1 MGRHEVRNLA
11 WSLGILVVLGSLAV
25 GLPAVNAA
33 LPAERPVPVDR
44 PYPLGSGVTVLPPPT
59 ARLDVTTSL
68 PGKTLFLLGGVRYML
83 VVVAPCDGTL
93 GDVAAQLPKKITAN
107 RGYQVTGP
115 ETPTVTDR
123 GVPGRQGGY
132 TSPGRDGRYAVF
144 LAGRVAVEVTI
155 AGADLE
161 LRPVLAALTTS
172 VASLD
177 FAS

>member
-1 MGRHEVRNLA
+1 MGRHEARNLA
-11 WSLGILVVLGSLAV
+11 WSLGILAVLGSLAV

-33 LPAERPVPVDR
+33 LPADRPVPVGR
-44 PYPLGSGVTVLPPPT
+44 PYPLGSGVTVVPPPT
-59 ARLDVTTSL
+59 ARLDVTASV
-68 PGKTLFLLGGVRYML
+68 PGRTRFLLGGVRYL
-83 VVVAPCDGTL
+83 LVVAPFDGTL
-93 GDVAAQLPKKITAN
+93 EDAAAQLRQKITAN

-115 ETPTVTDR
+115 ETSTTTGH

-144 LAGRVAVEVTI
+144 LAHGVAVEITI

-161 LRPVLAALTTS
+161 LRPLLAALTAS

-177 FAS
+177 YPS

>member
-33 LPAERPVPVDR
+33 LPADRPVPVDR
-44 PYPLGSGVTVLPPPT
+44 PYLLGSGVTVLPPPA
-59 ARLDVTTSL
+59 ARLDVTTSV
-68 PGKTLFLLGGVRYML
+68 PGRTLFLLGDVRYL
-83 VVVAPCDGTL
+83 LVVAPFDGTVE
-93 GDVAAQLPKKITAN
+93 DAASQLRNKIVAN

-115 ETPTVTDR
+115 ETTIVTER

-144 LAGRVAVEVTI
+144 LARGVAVEATI
-155 AGADLE
+155 AGPVFE
-161 LRPVLAALTTS
+161 LRPILPALTSS
-172 VASLD
+172 VGSLD
-177 FAS
+177 FTA

>member
-33 LPAERPVPVDR
+33 LPADRPVPVDR
-44 PYPLGSGVTVLPPPT
+44 PYPLGSGATVVLPPT
-59 ARLDVTTSL
+59 ARLDITTSV
-68 PGKTLFLLGGVRYML
+68 PGHTVFLLGGVRYL
-83 VVVAPCDGTL
+83 LAVAPFEGTVEDL
-93 GDVAAQLPKKITAN
+93 AAQLRHKITAN

-115 ETPTVTDR
+115 ETPTTTNR

-132 TSPGRDGRYAVF
+132 TSPGREGRYAVF
-144 LAGRVAVEVTI
+144 LAHGVAVQITI
-155 AGADLE
+155 AGAVLE
-161 LRPVLAALTTS
+161 LRPVLAALTAS
-172 VASLD
+172 VASLG